1 MQVQQKAY
9 TFSISVLGFLALV
22 LATSNFVYLNYF
34 STWSD
39 AAGYVSLFESVK
51 NGRGMVSPMYNAG
64 TWFFEIDKQ
73 TDFST
78 WCSLPS
84 VNRFENFSRWHP
96 YLAIYPLAFI
106 SKVFGISSLALLSF
120 LTALSYLLV
129 PFIAFHYLRGKTNYS
144 NLKIVFLV
152 CSMVSVPSWTGGL
165 EGQIQAD
172 RFFVIVGF
180 LVALLLLECTVFPSK
195 NSTSRIWFITLL
207 TVFGILISERSAVYL
222 ATIFVV
228 LLIQASRLRNRT
240 FLIQIASLMILCVSY
255 FMYWKVYIE
264 DSSYYGRVSPSYF
277 LRNFEISFT
286 SQLRSSLVFILAVS
300 LLLFFASGNALSF
313 VMALAL
319 ILPQFIWSTG
329 GSEKVGFITQ
339 YHAGYIGPL
348 IACACFGLSNV
359 RVKAR
364 SKLAKRLYGSLVQF
378 AVATLYIFLMIT
390 SNFWTPNLGHQMNPL
405 QVYRNLGFDV
415 ASMNSL
421 DAAKRFKLDFIRQIP
436 SNSWIS
442 APEYFMPALTYSKQH
457 YVDYFPFGLRY
468 NAYAIF
474 TYESENMQVISPW
487 LNYILPEDKPEKGNS
502 ISKCITSTLID
513 SKVINSVNVGNTRY
527 DLVKL
532 SPKDSYV
539 PYP

>member
-1 MQVQQKAY
+1 MQARQKVY
-9 TFSISVLGFLALV
+9 THLISTLGFLALV
-22 LATSNFVYLNYF
+22 WTTSHFVYLNYF

-51 NGRGMVSPMYNAG
+51 NKQGMVSPMYNAG

-106 SKVFGISSLALLSF
+106 SKISGISSLALLSF
-120 LTALSYLLV
+120 LTAVSYLLV

-144 NLKIVFLV
+144 NIKVIFLV
-152 CSMVSVPSWTGGL
+152 CAMVSVPAWSGGL

-172 RFFVIVGF
+172 RFFIVVGF
-180 LVALLLLECTVFPSK
+180 LVTLLLLEGTFFPSK
-195 NSTSRIWFITLL
+195 NSTSRIWIITLL
-207 TVFGILISERSAVYL
+207 TIFGILISERSAVYL
-222 ATIFVV
+222 ASIFTVI
-228 LLIQASRLRNRT
+228 LIQASRLRNRAL
-240 FLIQIASLMILCVSY
+240 LIQIGSLMVLCVSY
-255 FMYWKVYIE
+255 FLYWKMFIE
-264 DSSYYGRVSPSYF
+264 DSSYYGRTSLSYF
-277 LRNFEISFT
+277 LRNMEISFT
-286 SQLRSSLVFILAVS
+286 SQLRSSVIFFLAVS
-300 LLLFFASGNALSF
+300 LLLFFASGNTLSF
-313 VMALAL
+313 SLAL
-319 ILPQFIWSTG
+319 VLLLPQFIWSTG

-348 IACACFGLSNV
+348 IACATFGVAATSTNMRLNLPKEIHKIS
-359 RVKAR
+359 VK
-364 SKLAKRLYGSLVQF
+364 F
-378 AVATLYIFLMIT
+378 TVAILYILLMIT

-405 QVYRNLGFDV
+405 QLYRNLGFDV
-415 ASMNSL
+415 NSMNSL
-421 DAAKRFKLDFIRQIP
+421 DAAKRFKVDFIRQIP

-457 YVDYFPFGLRY
+457 NVDYFPFGLRY
-468 NAYAIF
+468 NSYAIF

-487 LNYILPEDKPEKGNS
+487 LNYILPEDKPERGNS
-502 ISKCITSTLID
+502 ISKCITYTLLD